1 MQLIRGLQRFR
12 NKPGCVATIGNF
24 DGLHLGHQQLVN
36 KMMAAAKRLA
46 LPSTLISFNPLPH
59 EFFAQSN
66 APARINGFRDRY
78 QSAAA
83 LRIDRYLLL
92 NFDQTMADSSPQ
104 AFIQNVFIDTLGVKH
119 LVVGDDFRFG
129 HRRQGDITDLQKAG
143 EAHGFTVEQIQT
155 ISQDATRI
163 SSSEI
168 RAHLANGRLD
178 EAASMLG
185 RQYTISGRVIHGEK
199 VGRQLGFATANVAL
213 GEHRPPTRGVFAVLA
228 LHQETGK
235 QYRAVAN
242 LGERPTIGGRKLLL
256 EVHCLDEN
264 PDLYGQHLQVEFI
277 HYLRG
282 ERKFDSLDDLKQAI
296 RADADAARD
305 CLGQAVLRPAE

>member
-1 MQLIRGLQRFR
+1 MQLIRGLQRFQ
-12 NKPGCVATIGNF
+12 NQAGCVATIGNF
-24 DGLHLGHQQLVN
+24 DGLHLGHQQLVDRMLSAS
-36 KMMAAAKRLA
+36 KQHG

-83 LRIDRYLLL
+83 LGIERYLLL
-92 NFDQTMADSSPQ
+92 NFDQAMADLSPQ
-104 AFIQNVFIDTLGVKH
+104 TFIETVFINTLGVKH

-129 HRRQGDITDLQKAG
+129 HRRKGDVTHLQQAG
-143 EAHGFTVEQIQT
+143 EKHGFTVEQV
-155 ISQDATRI
+155 ATVTQGTVRI

-178 EAASMLG
+178 EAAAMLG
-185 RQYTISGRVIHGEK
+185 RPYTISGRIIHGEK

-213 GEHRPPTRGVFAVLA
+213 GKHRPPTRGVFAVQA
-228 LHQETGK
+228 VHKETGK

-264 PDLYGQHLQVEFI
+264 PDLYGQHLQVEFM

-296 RADADAARD
+296 AADADAARQK
-305 CLGQAVLRPAE
+305 LG

>member
-1 MQLIRGLQRFR
+1 MQLIRGLKRSR
-12 NKPGCVATIGNF
+12 HKPGCVATIGNF

-36 KMMAAAKRLA
+36 RMLAAASLHA
-46 LPSTLISFNPLPH
+46 LPATLISFDPLPH

-83 LRIDRYLLL
+83 MNIEHYLLL
-92 NFDQTMADSSPQ
+92 DFDQAMADLSPQ
-104 AFIQNVFIDTLGVKH
+104 AFIEDVFIHTLGVKH

-129 HRRQGDITDLQKAG
+129 HRREGDITHLQLAG
-143 EAHGFTVEQIQT
+143 EDHGFTVEQIPT
-155 ISQDATRI
+155 VTRDNTRI

-168 RAHLANGRLD
+168 RAHLASGRLD
-178 EAASMLG
+178 EATAMLG
-185 RQYTISGRVIHGEK
+185 RPYTISGRVIHGEK

-213 GEHRPPTRGVFAVLA
+213 GKHRPPARGVFAVQA
-228 LHQETGK
+228 LHRETGE

-242 LGERPTIGGRKLLL
+242 LGERPTLGGRKLLL
-256 EVHCLDEN
+256 EVHCLDDN
-264 PDLYGQHLQVEFI
+264 PDLYGQHLQVEFM
-277 HYLRG
+277 HYLRA

-296 RADADAARD
+296 AADADAARH
-305 CLGQAVLRPAE
+305 CLR

>member
-1 MQLIRGLQRFR
+1 MHLIRGLQRFQH
-12 NKPGCVATIGNF
+12 KPGCVATIGNF
-24 DGLHLGHQQLVN
+24 DGLHLGHQQLID
-36 KMMAAAKRLA
+36 KMMTAAKQHV

-83 LRIDRYLLL
+83 MDIDRYLLL
-92 NFDQTMADSSPQ
+92 DFNQAMADLSPQ
-104 AFIQNVFIDTLGVKH
+104 TFIDKVFIKTLGVKY

-129 HRRQGDITDLQKAG
+129 HRREGDITHLQQAG
-143 EAHGFTVEQIQT
+143 EEHGFTVEQIPT
-155 ISQDATRI
+155 VTRDSSRI

-168 RAHLANGRLD
+168 RAHLASGRLD
-178 EAASMLG
+178 EAAAMLG
-185 RQYTISGRVIHGEK
+185 RPYTISGRVIHGEK

-213 GEHRPPTRGVFAVLA
+213 GEHRPPARGVFAVQA
-228 LHQETGK
+228 LHRESGK

-256 EVHCLDEN
+256 EVHCLDDN
-264 PDLYGQHLQVEFI
+264 PDLYGQHLQVEFS

-296 RADADAARD
+296 AADADAARH
-305 CLGQAVLRPAE
+305 CLG